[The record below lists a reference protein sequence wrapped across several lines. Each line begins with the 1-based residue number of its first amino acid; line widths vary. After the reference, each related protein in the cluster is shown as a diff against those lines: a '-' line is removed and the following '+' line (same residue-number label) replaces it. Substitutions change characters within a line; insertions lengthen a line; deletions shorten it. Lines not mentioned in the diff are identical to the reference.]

1 MIKVAW
7 VGLGAMGAPMATH
20 LHRAGMLVAVCNRSH
35 GKAERFAAEHEGV
48 QAVADPAELPR
59 QCEVVVSAVSADAD
73 VLGLARALASTA
85 DPGLV
90 LIDTSTIA
98 SASAEQAAWILRSHG
113 ADFLDCPV
121 SGGVEGA
128 VSGRLSVMAGGAEDT
143 LAEMRPVLDCFAAR
157 VTHMGAVGA
166 GQNAKAVNQ
175 VLVAG
180 IAAAVTEG
188 LALGEALGLPRERL
202 LPTLLGGAAQCW
214 FLEKRGASMLDDR
227 FERGF
232 KLSLLCKDLGIV
244 KALASAAGVDH
255 SVVDQALADYSELER
270 RGHGAEDISAL
281 IRLKRG
287 PRPSR

>member
-1 MIKVAW
+1 MIKVGW
-7 VGLGAMGAPMATH
+7 VGLGAMGAPMAAH
-20 LHRAGMLVAVCNRSH
+20 LHRAGLLVAVCNRSH
-35 GKAERFAAEHEGV
+35 AKAERFAAAHAGV
-48 QAVADPAELPR
+48 LAVRDPAELP
-59 QCEVVVSAVSADAD
+59 QLCEVVVSAVSADAD
-73 VLGLARALASTA
+73 VLGLAHTLAQHA

-98 SASAEQAAWILRSHG
+98 AASAEKAAWMLRSHG

-128 VSGRLSVMAGGAEDT
+128 IHGRLSVMAGGEEET

-157 VTHMGAVGA
+157 VTHMGPVGA
-166 GQNAKAVNQ
+166 GQSSKAVNQ

-180 IAAAVTEG
+180 IAAAVCEG

-214 FLEKRGASMLDDR
+214 FLDKRGESMLDNR
-227 FERGF
+227 FELGF

-244 KALASAAGVDH
+244 QALATAAGVDH
-255 SVVDQALADYSELER
+255 SVVDKALADYTELQR
-270 RGHGAEDISAL
+270 RGHGNEDISAL
-281 IRLKRG
+281 IRLKR
-287 PRPSR
+287 RSEDR